1 MHKSLAILF
10 IFVSTSLQAQYL
22 SIPLVNQVQSNFIK
36 DHNSWNWYNIL
47 SFEIEPQY
55 GPGIKLIEVLES
67 KQGNMGKALSQWH
80 AENKMNAY
88 LFYKTGFMY
97 NGFYINSWNLTDRQE
112 INVIKFSNNAAGF
125 QGNYRPDVHISII
138 PYLGYQ
144 RSENIAV
151 IDYGWDTGIDLKL
164 LKYSLSGYNT
174 DVRLQ
179 SNYDFYPERRNVA
192 NSANIMIN
200 KYFTPLTSDS
210 LALNYSLSKQEYFA
224 QNGYDIIQVDIEH
237 KGLHNFLLYGL
248 SPSSRIEMITLLESR
263 NIYDDSPIVLNTS
276 NQKVNANQR
285 DVMHIDNRLNY
296 RYISGNLFTKFGLR
310 TFQETQDN
318 QDILTDSK
326 ALHTSLNAD
335 FVYSPSI
342 ADDIYLKLSFVKF
355 QYETPDTITNHDD
368 RDEIR
373 FIGEFDY
380 SHSFSPLLFVNFNF
394 YINFFHK
401 MYIFEEQSANN
412 SWTRIYR
419 LGAAVRYKFRK
430 FRNLLQT
437 YVLANYT
444 VYDYDELLDET
455 RSFVF
460 RKYVISDSLNI
471 PIFREISLGFY
482 GRLEF
487 EDRGAFFAYN
497 FTQRLV
503 ESNENIYYNIYLQ
516 KQNILRLTIDFG
528 LSVYLR
534 RGWRH
539 IPEKRLA
546 RDFSKTSPYIRVFYP
561 FSRNVQFHAYFSI
574 TNLADTGRQNSSFA
588 RGNLMLSYVW

>member
-1 MHKSLAILF
+1 MRKILPILLIF
-10 IFVSTSLQAQYL
+10 ICTILKAQFL
-22 SIPLVNQVQSNFIK
+22 SIPLVNQLRTNFTKQHITW
-36 DHNSWNWYNIL
+36 DWHNIL
-47 SFEIEPQY
+47 TFEIEPQY
-55 GPGIKLIEVLES
+55 GPGIKIVDVLHS
-67 KQGNMGKALSQWH
+67 NQIVLSRDASQWRD
-80 AENKMNAY
+80 ENNLNAY
-88 LFYKTGFMY
+88 LFYKSGFMY
-97 NGFYINSWNLTDRQE
+97 NGIYINSWSLTDRQQ
-112 INVIKFSNNAAGF
+112 INITKFSNHSAGF
-125 QGNYRPDVHISII
+125 QGKYSPDAHISVI
-138 PYLGYQ
+138 PYIGYQ

-151 IDYGWDTGIDLKL
+151 IDYGLDTGIDLKL

-192 NSANIMIN
+192 NAANIMIK

-224 QNGYDIIQVDIEH
+224 QNGYDIIQVDIEQ

-248 SPSSRIEMITLLESR
+248 SPASRIEMITLLESR

-276 NQKVNANQR
+276 NQEVYANQR
-285 DVMHIDNRLNY
+285 DVMRIDNRLNY

-335 FVYSPSI
+335 FVFSPSI
-342 ADDIYLKLSFVKF
+342 ADDIYIKLSFVKF

-373 FIGEFDY
+373 FIGEFDF
-380 SHSFSPLLFVNFNF
+380 SHSFSPLLFANLNF
-394 YINFFHK
+394 YTNIFHK

-419 LGAAVRYKFRK
+419 LGAAVRYEFRK
-430 FRNLLQT
+430 FRNLLHT

-460 RKYVISDSLNI
+460 RKYVISDSLSI
-471 PIFREISLGFY
+471 PVFREVALGFY

-487 EDRGAFFAYN
+487 EDRGTFFAHN

-503 ESNENIYYNIYLQ
+503 ESNENIYYDIYLQ
-516 KQNILRLTIDFG
+516 KQNILRLTINLG

-561 FSRNVQFHAYFSI
+561 YSKNIQFHAYFSI
-574 TNLADTGRQNSSFA
+574 THLSDTGRQNSSFNQ
-588 RGNLMLSYVW
+588 GNLMLSYVW